1 MLKVSLENGDGNV
14 ARIDSEGALRVVTDP
29 HPPLEDAI
37 LTIPFRVAFA
47 DITGATDMRVD
58 GSVVPVEFCIA
69 AEQERDIFIKTI
81 STVISDQNATLNQF
95 GNIGA
100 LANGV
105 LFEHVTLDVGT
116 TIIADDLISNF
127 EFVRLAQ
134 GDPAFGDG
142 TAAFRA
148 GNISGNSEGYFPTID
163 FTRIFG
169 IQWGLRLRKGTRD
182 RLNFTVRDDL
192 TGVDAFNITGYGIRV

>member
-1 MLKVSLENGDGNV
+1 MLRITLEGDDGNV
-14 ARIDSEGALRVVTDP
+14 AKIDKEGALRVVNDP
-29 HPPLEDAI
+29 HPPLEDAV
-37 LTIPFRVAFA
+37 LTVPLRESF
-47 DITGATDMRVD
+47 TNSSGATDMRVD
-58 GSVVPVEFCIA
+58 GSVVSVEFCID
-69 AEQERDIFIKTI
+69 AEQDSDIFIKTI
-81 STVISDQNATLNQF
+81 SAVIADQNATLNQF

-100 LANGV
+100 LANG
-105 LFEHVTLDVGT
+105 LDFEHTTLDKGT
-116 TIIADDLISNF
+116 TVIADGLISNF

-148 GNISGNSEGYFPTID
+148 GNVAGNSEGYLPTID

-169 IQWGLRLRKGTRD
+169 IQWGLRLRKGTNDKLVFRV
-182 RLNFTVRDDL
+182 NDDL